1 MSGQNIELSLSESF
15 AKHKRNLLFVSAI
28 VAILAVASPD
38 QVKIPGVGDSQVP
51 GPAAYFLLGA
61 ALLYFFW
68 SYWVE
73 LLAVEA
79 RNSEIT
85 ADSTGAGVAAKLNAF
100 VTSLKAEVSAVTE
113 FHAQVKPLMSSNGD
127 DDIEILRSKLRSN
140 IDNMDKQI
148 NILRSI
154 GDDYE
159 KLKSKEGYS
168 LFDHI
173 GQIKDAMSVGI
184 QLYLKDSKSIK
195 DKWSKIDKI
204 HNKIFNKIEDIEVR
218 TINFSKRIEIISSRI
233 SRSQRVGFTALEKYI
248 PIALSVTAFLICLD
262 GAFNCERV
270 ADILRNQV
278 PVLAD
283 NQRSPANAVPKQG
296 PTSTDNR

>member
-38 QVKIPGVGDSQVP
+38 QVKIPGVGDNQVP

-85 ADSTGAGVAAKLNAF
+85 ADSTGAGVAAKLNGF
-100 VTSLKAEVSAVTE
+100 VASLRAEVDTVTE
-113 FHAQVKPLMSSNGD
+113 FHAQVRTEMNKNGGA
-127 DDIEILRSKLRSN
+127 DIETMKAKFQIL
-140 IDNMDKQI
+140 IDNMSKHMITFDK
-148 NILRSI
+148 I
-154 GDDYE
+154 GKE
-159 KLKSKEGYS
+159 FENLKQVEGYS
-168 LFDHI
+168 LPSQMDAI
-173 GQIKDAMSVGI
+173 NELIKQSVKSYTNETQEI
-184 QLYLKDSKSIK
+184 VLKWK
-195 DKWSKIDKI
+195 KIDEL
-204 HNKIFNKIEDIEVR
+204 HRKIFEKVENIENR
-218 TINFSKRIEIISSRI
+218 TKDFSKKINRLTSRI
-233 SRSQRVGFTALEKYI
+233 STSQRVGFTALEKYV
-248 PIALSVTAFLICLD
+248 PIVLSAAAFLICLD
-262 GAFNCERV
+262 GTFNRERV
-270 ADILRNQV
+270 ADTLRNQV

-283 NQRSPANAVPKQG
+283 NQGSPANSVPKQG
-296 PTSTDNR
+296 PTSTENR